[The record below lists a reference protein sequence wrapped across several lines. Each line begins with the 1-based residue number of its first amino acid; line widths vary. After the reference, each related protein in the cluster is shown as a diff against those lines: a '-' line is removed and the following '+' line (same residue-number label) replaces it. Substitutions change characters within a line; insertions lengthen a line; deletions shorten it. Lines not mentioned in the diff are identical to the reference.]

1 MPDYDLEPCKAC
13 GSVVVHR
20 AINTERKGLCQRCW
34 DDPLKRA
41 AALFGEDPDSE
52 PDGLPNV
59 DNQVA
64 WDRRHDRHPSPAP
77 PLPEPPPLSA
87 SGPSQAARGM
97 TGMYAM
103 TEAQAVMLALLLPS
117 WLLERAARKLLG
129 WPV

>member
-41 AALFGEDPDSE
+41 AALFGEDPDSD

-64 WDRRHDRHPSPAP
+64 WDRRHDRQPSPAP
-77 PLPEPPPLSA
+77 APSPAPSP
-87 SGPSQAARGM
+87 SGRPSHPAHGM

-103 TEAQAVMLALLLPS
+103 TEAQAVMLAMVTPG